1 MSDNQ
6 KILLVILMLPFRQTS
21 SAVNALEQAVQ
32 ITQPLARWLIRS
44 GIGYTEFTN
53 ALKVV
58 FFQQA
63 YEESQR
69 IGQKSTISSLSLLAG
84 LHRKDVNVLYELR
97 NEPRINSIN
106 KPISIS
112 AQVAGHW
119 IANKLPKGIPF
130 QEGEVNFSALVRSI
144 SNDMHPRSICNEL
157 QRLGAVRVIGDM
169 VYLLEQAF
177 IPDPISNEAQH
188 IFTQNVV
195 DHLSAGVYN
204 LTEASPDAH
213 FLEQS
218 VFADSLSTQS
228 VEKLKNLSAQT
239 WRAVMQQVLQEAI
252 DLDKQDTDIDGAAT
266 ERFRVGVY
274 VYTEAN
280 KPSVVDEH
288 SEDQV

>member
-1 MSDNQ
+1 
-6 KILLVILMLPFRQTS
+6 
-21 SAVNALEQAVQ
+21 
-32 ITQPLARWLIRS
+32 
-44 GIGYTEFTN
+44 
-53 ALKVV
+53 
-58 FFQQA
+58 
-63 YEESQR
+63 
-69 IGQKSTISSLSLLAG
+69 
-84 LHRKDVNVLYELR
+84 
-97 NEPRINSIN
+97 
-106 KPISIS
+106 
-112 AQVAGHW
+112 
-119 IANKLPKGIPF
+119 
-130 QEGEVNFSALVRSI
+130 
-144 SNDMHPRSICNEL
+144 MHPRSICNEL